1 MDWRR
6 MWRRGWQGGWLLASL
21 VLGCS
26 ALADEPPTLTILTE
40 LWPPYVMRSDNGELV
55 GADLELARAVLLQLG
70 YRTEVRVLPWKRV
83 LQQARLKQGDA
94 VLDVFYIEARQQW
107 LHYPEEPLSHS
118 GEVLFYPA
126 DRPVKF
132 EQLSDLKGLRIGVQA
147 DYAYSPDFLADKGVI
162 RVAMTGDGNMIKQLH
177 LMMAGRLD
185 GVVMN
190 QMVGRYLLKGQG
202 LQDQVG
208 HSEKRVSES
217 NRNFLAFTHRPGNE
231 RLAYQFSLALKAFKQ
246 TPEYQSLLTRY
257 GL

>member
-1 MDWRR
+1 M
-6 MWRRGWQGGWLLASL
+6 
-21 VLGCS
+21 
-26 ALADEPPTLTILTE
+26 
-40 LWPPYVMRSDNGELV
+40 
-55 GADLELARAVLLQLG
+55 
-70 YRTEVRVLPWKRV
+70 
-83 LQQARLKQGDA
+83 
-94 VLDVFYIEARQQW
+94 
-107 LHYPEEPLSHS
+107 HYPDEPLSQS
-118 GEVLFYPA
+118 GEVLFFPLA
-126 DRPVKF
+126 RPVDF
-132 EQLSDLKGLRIGVQA
+132 QGLASLKGLRIGTQA
-147 DYAYSPDFLADKGVI
+147 DYAYGEEFLTSALFT
-162 RVAMTGDGNMIKQLH
+162 RVAMTGESNMIKQLH

-208 HSEKRVSES
+208 HSEKLVSES